1 LAILYGLGIFW
12 GLPSALSAA
21 SDSTAPLGPL
31 SFVADY
37 RDPNKSYIYP
47 AVHQLLLV
55 SVYAVILVGCKLFG
69 YLGSLS
75 SSWPYG
81 FSDPTTVFSAF
92 ILGSNLVSLVMGI
105 FMLLLLKR
113 IRPTKSYVPLVPML
127 LIGTS
132 GVFAYYARV
141 ANLDVPYLFWWMLSF
156 VFLWR
161 FLFSGEPRR
170 KFLMLS
176 ATAAALAIGTKD
188 QSAGLILGF
197 GLVVMF
203 IQPPGANDVG
213 WLGRFKNTIIFSVTL
228 IAVYGRC

>member
-1 LAILYGLGIFW
+1 MDRRWSIVFVATLAILYGLGIFW

-141 ANLDVPYLFWWMLSF
+141 ANLDVPYLFWWMLS
-156 VFLWR
+156 
-161 FLFSGEPRR
+161 
-170 KFLMLS
+170 